1 MKNKTNM
8 SKLNNSC
15 DEDIRFIYKNLR
27 RLINPLNMCDM
38 CLHEWTNFTAKEEKL
53 CEQCY
58 GEKYGKTKVG

>member
-8 SKLNNSC
+8 TKLNNSH
-15 DEDIRFIYKNLR
+15 DEDDKMITKILR
-27 RLINPLNMCDM
+27 KLINPLKMCDC
-38 CLHEWTNFTAKEEKL
+38 CLNDWSNFTLQEEKL